1 MHFWGNPI
9 YGNLHRMGPP
19 SYVCWFRNPMNTSSL
34 MCVISSINPR
44 IQPQR
49 LAEPLRG
56 EANESGALAKR
67 GGFPARRGWEPS
79 V

>member
-1 MHFWGNPI
+1 METSAGW
-9 YGNLHRMGPP
+9 GPP
-19 SYVCWFRNPMNTSSL
+19 VMF
-34 MCVISSINPR
+34 
-44 IQPQR
+44 PQR

-67 GGFPARRGWEPS
+67 GGQPREGRGWEPS